1 MKNIAYM
8 ESTVYKVEVDNK
20 DILFFEDFIKRMSM
34 KVLNKEEKDPT
45 EMSKEEFKVMLANA
59 EKTKI
64 ETEINTYSKDF
75 AEKIRQ
81 ARKERKRGETTKISS
96 ENLWEVVK

>member
-8 ESTVYKVEVDNK
+8 ESTVYKIEVDNK

-45 EMSKEEFKVMLANA
+45 EMSKEEFKAMLDNA
-59 EKTKI
+59 EKTKSEVI
-64 ETEINTYSKDF
+64 IDSK
-75 AEKIRQ
+75 E
-81 ARKERKRGETTKISS
+81 GLS
-96 ENLWEVVK
+96 NLFQSAI

>member
-8 ESTVYKVEVDNK
+8 ESTVYKIEVDNK
-20 DILFFEDFIKRMSM
+20 DILFFEDFIKRMSI

-45 EMSKEEFKVMLANA
+45 EMSKEEFKAMLDNA

-81 ARKERKRGETTKISS
+81 ARKERKRREPTKISS

>member
-8 ESTVYKVEVDNK
+8 ESTVYKIEVDNK

-45 EMSKEEFKVMLANA
+45 EMSKEEFKAMLNNA
-59 EKTKI
+59 EKTKSEVI
-64 ETEINTYSKDF
+64 IDSK
-75 AEKIRQ
+75 E
-81 ARKERKRGETTKISS
+81 GLS
-96 ENLWEVVK
+96 NLFESVI

>member
-45 EMSKEEFKVMLANA
+45 EMSKEEFKAMLNNA
-59 EKTKI
+59 EKTKSEVI
-64 ETEINTYSKDF
+64 IDSK
-75 AEKIRQ
+75 E
-81 ARKERKRGETTKISS
+81 GLS
-96 ENLWEVVK
+96 NLFESVI

>member
-8 ESTVYKVEVDNK
+8 ESTVYKIEVDNK
-20 DILFFEDFIKRMSM
+20 DILFFEDFIKRMSI

-45 EMSKEEFKVMLANA
+45 EMSKEEFKAMLDNA

-64 ETEINTYSKDF
+64 ET
-75 AEKIRQ
+75 
-81 ARKERKRGETTKISS
+81 
-96 ENLWEVVK
+96 

>member
-1 MKNIAYM
+1 M

-45 EMSKEEFKVMLANA
+45 EMSKEEFKAMLNNA
-59 EKTKI
+59 EKTKSEVI
-64 ETEINTYSKDF
+64 IDSK
-75 AEKIRQ
+75 E
-81 ARKERKRGETTKISS
+81 GLS
-96 ENLWEVVK
+96 NLFKSVI

>member
-45 EMSKEEFKVMLANA
+45 EMSKEEFKAMLNNA
-59 EKTKI
+59 EKTKSEVI
-64 ETEINTYSKDF
+64 IDSK
-75 AEKIRQ
+75 E
-81 ARKERKRGETTKISS
+81 GLS
-96 ENLWEVVK
+96 NLFKSVI

>member
-8 ESTVYKVEVDNK
+8 ESTVYKIEVDNK
-20 DILFFEDFIKRMSM
+20 DILFFEDFIKRMSI

-45 EMSKEEFKVMLANA
+45 EMSKEEFKAMLDNA

-81 ARKERKRGETTKISS
+81 ARKERKEKRLKFHQKTYGK
-96 ENLWEVVK
+96 

>member
-8 ESTVYKVEVDNK
+8 ESTVYKIEVDNK

-45 EMSKEEFKVMLANA
+45 EMSKEEFKAMLNNA
-59 EKTKI
+59 EKTKSEVI
-64 ETEINTYSKDF
+64 IDSK
-75 AEKIRQ
+75 E
-81 ARKERKRGETTKISS
+81 GLS
-96 ENLWEVVK
+96 NLFKSVI

>member
-8 ESTVYKVEVDNK
+8 ESTVYKIEVDNK

-45 EMSKEEFKVMLANA
+45 EMSKEEFKAMLDNA
-59 EKTKI
+59 EKTKSK
-64 ETEINTYSKDF
+64 TEINTYSKDF

-81 ARKERKRGETTKISS
+81 ARKERQKGETIKISS

>member
-45 EMSKEEFKVMLANA
+45 EMSKEEFKAMLDNA
-59 EKTKI
+59 EKTKSEVI
-64 ETEINTYSKDF
+64 IDSK
-75 AEKIRQ
+75 E
-81 ARKERKRGETTKISS
+81 GLS
-96 ENLWEVVK
+96 NLFKSVI

>member
-1 MKNIAYM
+1 M

-45 EMSKEEFKVMLANA
+45 EMSKEEFKAMLNNA
-59 EKTKI
+59 EKTKSEVI
-64 ETEINTYSKDF
+64 IDSK
-75 AEKIRQ
+75 E
-81 ARKERKRGETTKISS
+81 GLS
-96 ENLWEVVK
+96 NLFESVI

>member
-8 ESTVYKVEVDNK
+8 ESTVYKIEVDNK

-45 EMSKEEFKVMLANA
+45 EMSKEEFKAMLDNA
-59 EKTKI
+59 EKTKSEVI
-64 ETEINTYSKDF
+64 IDSK
-75 AEKIRQ
+75 E
-81 ARKERKRGETTKISS
+81 GLS
-96 ENLWEVVK
+96 NLFKSVI